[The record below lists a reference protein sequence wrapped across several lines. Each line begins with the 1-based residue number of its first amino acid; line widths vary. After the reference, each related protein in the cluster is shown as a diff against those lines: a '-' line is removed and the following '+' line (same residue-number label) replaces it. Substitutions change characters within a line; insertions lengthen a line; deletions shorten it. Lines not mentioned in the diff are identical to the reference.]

1 MRNVEKTTPR
11 VARINIIIFCSNK
24 SWIST
29 WRAPANSK
37 NDSIPCI
44 NILLKSIPSI
54 IPERLV
60 TNDVDPRIIINIA
73 KIKDSIITPI
83 VIGIR
88 INLKF
93 INIRAADMETRI
105 EDVSKRLIR

>member
-1 MRNVEKTTPR
+1 MRNVEKTTPS

-60 TNDVDPRIIINIA
+60 TNDVDPRRIINIA

>member
-1 MRNVEKTTPR
+1 MRNVEKTTPS

-54 IPERLV
+54 ITERLV
-60 TNDVDPRIIINIA
+60 TNDVELIRIINIE
-73 KIKDSIITPI
+73 KIKDNIITPI

-93 INIRAADMETRI
+93 INIRAADIVTSMDDI
-105 EDVSKRLIR
+105 SKILIS